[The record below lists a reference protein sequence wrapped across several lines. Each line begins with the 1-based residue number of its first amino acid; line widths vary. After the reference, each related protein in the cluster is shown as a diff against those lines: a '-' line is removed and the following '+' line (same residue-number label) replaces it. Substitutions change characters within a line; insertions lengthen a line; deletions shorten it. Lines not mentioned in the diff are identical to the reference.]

1 MTNLSPDLSIKKYS
15 FFNSFY
21 GFEKQYNFLRL
32 LCNAFSIP

>member
-1 MTNLSPDLSIKKYS
+1 MTGLLPGLSIKKYS

-21 GFEKQYNFLRL
+21 GFEKQYNFLHL